1 MKCEKN
7 LRSAIVAKIHYSWLA
22 TQDLEKIGDYITEDL
37 KSPIAALNIVNR
49 IQDAIDKL
57 ADFPKSGVPLAV
69 HYDTAGNHRFLVCG
83 SYLAFYRVVDDVVYI
98 DRIIYG
104 RRDYLKILFG
114 SMLEDDTNQ
123 K

>member
-1 MKCEKN
+1 M
-7 LRSAIVAKIHYSWLA
+7 SAIVAKIHYSWLA
-22 TQDLEKIGDYITEDL
+22 
-37 KSPIAALNIVNR
+37 
-49 IQDAIDKL
+49 IQD
-57 ADFPKSGVPLAV
+57 
-69 HYDTAGNHRFLVCG
+69 
-83 SYLAFYRVVDDVVYI
+83 YRVVDDVVYI